1 MADKS
6 NAKEQ
11 SSEMKSGQQEQPNQ
25 QSTSTP
31 SGPGR
36 QHVGLGRRF
45 PSSMSLLRPLDL
57 FTTNPFDLMR
67 RFTEELDQAFG
78 TIGRSGQTAGQSAM
92 ATPAVDI
99 FEREGNIVVQA
110 DLPGLKPD
118 QVKVEVTDDGIVIR
132 GESREEQERRGEN
145 FYRCER
151 RHGEFYRLIP
161 LPEHADADRAQAQF
175 NNGMLEVTIPVAESR
190 KKSRPIPVQ
199 SEGTQQSQ
207 AASGQSKG

>member
-1 MADKS
+1 MADKT

-11 SSEMKSGQQEQPNQ
+11 SSELKSGQQQQPNQ

-31 SGPGR
+31 SGQGK
-36 QHVGLGRRF
+36 QHGGLRRRGMF
-45 PSSMSLLRPLDL
+45 PSPMSLLNPIDL
-57 FTTNPFDLMR
+57 LTTNPFDLMR
-67 RFTEELDQAFG
+67 RFREELDQAFG
-78 TIGRSGQTAGQSAM
+78 TLGLSGHTAM

-132 GESREEQERRGEN
+132 GECSEEQEQRGEN

-151 RHGEFYRLIP
+151 SHGQFYRVIP
-161 LPEHADADRAQAQF
+161 LPEHAEADRAQAQF
-175 NNGMLEVTIPVAESR
+175 NDGMLEVTIPVAESR
-190 KKSRPIPVQ
+190 KKSRQIPVQ
-199 SEGTQQSQ
+199 SQATQQSQ
-207 AASGQSKG
+207 AASGQTKG

>member
-1 MADKS
+1 MEMADKTT
-6 NAKEQ
+6 AKEQ
-11 SSEMKSGQQEQPNQ
+11 SSELKSSQQQQPNQ

-31 SGPGR
+31 SGQGK
-36 QHVGLGRRF
+36 QHGGLRRRGMF
-45 PSSMSLLRPLDL
+45 PSSMSLMSPIDL
-57 FTTNPFDLMR
+57 LTTNPFDLMR
-67 RFTEELDQAFG
+67 RFREELDQAIG
-78 TIGRSGQTAGQSAM
+78 TLGLGQTPM

-132 GESREEQERRGEN
+132 GECSEEQEQRGEN

-151 RHGEFYRLIP
+151 SHGQFYRVIR

-175 NNGMLEVTIPVAESR
+175 NDGMLEVTIPVAESR
-190 KKSRPIPVQ
+190 KKSRQIPVQ
-199 SEGTQQSQ
+199 SQTTQQSQ